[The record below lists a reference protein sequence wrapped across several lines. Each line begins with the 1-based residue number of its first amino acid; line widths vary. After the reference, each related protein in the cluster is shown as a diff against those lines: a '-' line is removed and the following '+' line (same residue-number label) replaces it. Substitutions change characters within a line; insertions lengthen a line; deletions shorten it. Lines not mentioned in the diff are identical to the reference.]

1 MYQPEG
7 RLLWQ
12 SSFNISLSVI
22 RILCLT
28 FNLLLTCSSK
38 SSNSEI
44 AETLH
49 RPIRSLSF
57 PEASTMG
64 IFLAIAVPLEDP
76 QKSISLSYFFEA
88 SYNLPSNLSYF
99 EPWSAKASKGE
110 RKRRSSIDRT
120 TIYRVLES
128 KFKSSGYLG
137 RECLLKTICENSEYP
152 LRHNGVI
159 GDIFHVLFT
168 PTTSRHEKLPR
179 DIVEAELVGRNG
191 SCSKYQ
197 PQCPV
202 GLFDLIG
209 VLV

>member
-1 MYQPEG
+1 MWFP
-7 RLLWQ
+7 
-12 SSFNISLSVI
+12 VI

-57 PEASTMG
+57 PEASSMG

-88 SYNLPSNLSYF
+88 SYTLPSNLSYF
-99 EPWSAKASKGE
+99 EPWSAKASEVE
-110 RKRRSSIDRT
+110 RKRRKISKRSIDRT

-128 KFKSSGYLG
+128 KFESSGYLG
-137 RECLLKTICENSEYP
+137 RECLLKTICENSEHP
-152 LRHNGVI
+152 LHHNGLI
-159 GDIFHVLFT
+159 GDIFHVIFT
-168 PTTSRHEKLPR
+168 PTTSRHEKLPG

-209 VLV
+209 VLL